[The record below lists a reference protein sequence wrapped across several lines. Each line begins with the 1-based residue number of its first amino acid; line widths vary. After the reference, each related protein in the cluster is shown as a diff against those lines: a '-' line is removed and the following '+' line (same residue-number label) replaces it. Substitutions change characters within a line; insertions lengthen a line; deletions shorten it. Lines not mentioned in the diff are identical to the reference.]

1 MNEPH
6 RSQKVTKNEEKL
18 KIVVRSY
25 EIVILAYCFRL
36 FYYKVLLGENVNHS
50 Y

>member
-6 RSQKVTKNEEKL
+6 RSQKVTKNCFIL
-18 KIVVRSY
+18 NISY
-25 EIVILAYCFRL
+25 EIVILTYYFRL
-36 FYYKVLLGENVNHS
+36 FYSKILLGEKGKHI